1 MSVAEIKAGDAVFG
15 GAALAFIA
23 GPCVIESE
31 ASSLRHASR
40 LAEIGRKAGVAIVFK
55 SSFDKANRTSLKSY
69 RGPGLDAG
77 LEILARVKRETGL
90 ALLTDIH
97 EPEQCAPAA
106 EVVDILQVPAF
117 LSRQTDLVI
126 AAAKTGRSVNIK
138 KGQFLAPWDMH
149 PAIAKIE
156 STGNHKI
163 MLTERGASFG
173 YNNLVSDMRSL
184 VIMRRLGYPVIFDAT
199 HSVQLPGAGEGGAT
213 SGGQREF
220 APVLARAAVATG
232 VDGIF
237 MEVHE
242 DPDHA
247 LSDGPNN
254 IPLVQVPALIDGL
267 KRIHEV
273 ASTIGARN

>member
-15 GAALAFIA
+15 GTALAFIA

-31 ASSLRHASR
+31 ESCLRHAAR
-40 LAEIGRKAGVAIVFK
+40 LAEIARKAGVALVFK

-77 LEILARVKRETGL
+77 LEILARVRRETGL
-90 ALLTDIH
+90 AVLTDIH
-97 EPEQCAPAA
+97 EPAQCAPAA

-126 AAAKTGRSVNIK
+126 AAAQTGRIVNIK
-138 KGQFLAPWDMH
+138 KGQFLAPGDMR

-199 HSVQLPGAGEGGAT
+199 HSVQLPGAGEGGVS

-220 APVLARAAVATG
+220 APPLARAAVATG

-242 DPDHA
+242 DPDRA

-254 IPLVQVPALIDGL
+254 IPLAQVPALIDGL

-273 ASTIGARN
+273 ANTIGARN